1 MIEPSLPADEN
12 ERLAD
17 LRAVDLLDTP
27 PEDRFDRI
35 VNLAAAV
42 FEVPIAYVALI
53 DARRQWFKA
62 KCGLTI
68 DETGRTV
75 SFCGHAILQDEPL
88 VVPDASRDQR
98 FHDNPL
104 VVGEPYV
111 RFYAGCP
118 LSGPE
123 GHKIGTFCIADRVAR
138 ALDRDQREQFR
149 QFGTLA
155 EHELNMV
162 GLIEAQRQL
171 LHTKNKLVELQRQQA
186 DELEE
191 AAAYILSLLPEKL
204 NGSIRTDWRFIS
216 SSELGGDM
224 FGYHWLDD
232 THLALYVLD
241 ACGHGVSASLL
252 SSSIFNALRRETLP
266 ATDFRDPPAVLA
278 ALNDAFLMEDH
289 GRKFA
294 TVWYGVYEPVTRS
307 LSFANAGH
315 PPGLLFE
322 HGTGEAIRLA
332 TPGFPIGARP
342 ESTFVG
348 GSRTLAP
355 NARLYLY
362 SDGVFE
368 IETGDGG
375 LLMVDGLEEFIS
387 RCAAESGSSVPA
399 CVLNRARTLQGAAE
413 FEDDFLL
420 LEVGFA

>member
-1 MIEPSLPADEN
+1 MIEPSFPPDED

-42 FEVPIAYVALI
+42 FEVPIAYVALM
-53 DARRQWFKA
+53 DAQRQWFKA
-62 KCGLTI
+62 KCGLAT
-68 DETGRTV
+68 DETGRNV

-88 VVPDASRDQR
+88 VIPDASTDRR

-118 LSGPE
+118 LSGPG

-138 ALDRDQREQFR
+138 ALDSDQREQFR
-149 QFGTLA
+149 QFGALA

-162 GLIEAQRQL
+162 GLIETQRQL
-171 LHTKNKLVELQRQQA
+171 LHTKNQLVELQRQQA

-191 AAAYILSLLPEKL
+191 AAAYIQSLLPEKL
-204 NGSIRTDWRFIS
+204 SGPIRTDWQFVS
-216 SSELGGDM
+216 SSQLGGDL
-224 FGYHWLDD
+224 FGFHWLDD
-232 THLALYVLD
+232 AHLALYVLD

-252 SSSIFNALRRETLP
+252 SISIFHALRRQTLP
-266 ATDFRDPPAVLA
+266 ATDFHDPPAVLT
-278 ALNDAFLMEDH
+278 ALNRAFSMQER

-294 TVWYGVYEPVTRS
+294 TVWYGVYEPAARRVRYAS
-307 LSFANAGH
+307 AGH

-322 HGTGEAIRLA
+322 PGAGAAQRLG
-332 TPGFPIGARP
+332 TPGFPVGAHP
-342 ESTFVG
+342 DAQFG
-348 GSRTLAP
+348 GGTHTLAP
-355 NARLYLY
+355 DARLYLY
-362 SDGVFE
+362 SDGAYE

-375 LLMVDGLEEFIS
+375 LLMVDGLIDLITQGL
-387 RCAAESGSSVPA
+387 AETDTPVTD
-399 CVLNRARTLQGAAE
+399 CILRQARTLRGSPD